1 MYRLFEDVM
10 SKELAEVGELKGDT
24 LCEVEN
30 HEMAISMFQE
40 CLLSFDSR
48 DNEDSSHAYDER
60 AARLNYKLGH
70 ALAKIGAY
78 DDAFDSYREAIRIFS
93 HVFGVSDLRVGDVMY
108 DVGLLIVS
116 QGGDNFCARA
126 SECFNEMIRI
136 YGLKG
141 KGRDVKV
148 AGALVQK
155 STLLADCT
163 EYDEAGSLLDEAID
177 IYKESLDDDAV
188 AIGKAMLVYGKL
200 HNSQGNNDEAM
211 AAFDEALRIFLMRL
225 GDDDINVSIAL
236 ENMGIIHTRRL
247 EYSEAVDKCKTALKI
262 RVTRGEQDQDVADSV
277 FNIGIILNDW
287 GGREDEAYQYFQQA
301 LKLYIHLHGDE
312 DISVAKCQQKL
323 GLINWNRKDFD
334 ESLDSFL
341 HALRIC
347 EQEDDEAMNGM
358 LAPIYRGIGDC
369 YYNKGEYDRA
379 LENYARCLRI
389 LKKEMGDDCIHMA
402 PICDYI
408 GLIYQKKERYEEAM
422 NFHSKALLVN
432 ENLYGK
438 GTQKCARSDFQIAK
452 VLLALHKY
460 EESIARLQNHMK
472 LFCNE
477 SHDCEEVGEVY
488 HSLGLAQ
495 SKVGDYEV
503 SISSLNKSLDTRTK
517 LFGTSNLSVAET
529 RLDLAKV
536 LDESGLT
543 DEVSLSL
550 DRCGIVFSI
559 ARASCAIFCFL

>member
-1 MYRLFEDVM
+1 
-10 SKELAEVGELKGDT
+10 
-24 LCEVEN
+24 
-30 HEMAISMFQE
+30 
-40 CLLSFDSR
+40 
-48 DNEDSSHAYDER
+48 
-60 AARLNYKLGH
+60 
-70 ALAKIGAY
+70 
-78 DDAFDSYREAIRIFS
+78 
-93 HVFGVSDLRVGDVMY
+93 
-108 DVGLLIVS
+108 
-116 QGGDNFCARA
+116 
-126 SECFNEMIRI
+126 
-136 YGLKG
+136 
-141 KGRDVKV
+141 
-148 AGALVQK
+148 
-155 STLLADCT
+155 
-163 EYDEAGSLLDEAID
+163 
-177 IYKESLDDDAV
+177 
-188 AIGKAMLVYGKL
+188 
-200 HNSQGNNDEAM
+200 
-211 AAFDEALRIFLMRL
+211 
-225 GDDDINVSIAL
+225 
-236 ENMGIIHTRRL
+236 
-247 EYSEAVDKCKTALKI
+247 
-262 RVTRGEQDQDVADSV
+262 
-277 FNIGIILNDW
+277 
-287 GGREDEAYQYFQQA
+287 
-301 LKLYIHLHGDE
+301 
-312 DISVAKCQQKL
+312 
-323 GLINWNRKDFD
+323 
-334 ESLDSFL
+334 
-341 HALRIC
+341 
-347 EQEDDEAMNGM
+347 MNGM

-432 ENLYGK
+432 ENHYGK